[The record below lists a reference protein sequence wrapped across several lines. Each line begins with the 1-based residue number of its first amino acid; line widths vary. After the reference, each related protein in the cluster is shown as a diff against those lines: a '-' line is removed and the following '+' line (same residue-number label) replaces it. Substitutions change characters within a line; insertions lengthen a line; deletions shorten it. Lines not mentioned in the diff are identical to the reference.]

1 MLARAA
7 RGAARRR
14 AAPEVGGQRWIV
26 RNARSLR
33 GRAQSALGSDRSQMH
48 GQQTSAYRS

>member
-1 MLARAA
+1 MLASAA

-33 GRAQSALGSDRSQMH
+33 GRAQSALGSSDRSQMH
-48 GQQTSAYRS
+48 GQQT